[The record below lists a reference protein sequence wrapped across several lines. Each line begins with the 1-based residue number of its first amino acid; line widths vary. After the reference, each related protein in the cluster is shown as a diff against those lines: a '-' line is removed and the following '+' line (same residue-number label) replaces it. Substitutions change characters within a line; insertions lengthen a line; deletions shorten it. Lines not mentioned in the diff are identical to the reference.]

1 MSYTALGEVETWW
14 DVDGDGAPLVLLHP
28 GGADSR
34 AWDTNL
40 AGLAARFRC
49 FRFDRRGQGRTP
61 DVGGPITFDRMTDD
75 TIAFLE
81 TVVGGPAHLVGHS
94 IGAPVGLLVARRR
107 PDLVSGLV
115 FSEGVFHHDGWLP
128 GVLDPLPGDVLAFL
142 GGLYAEVSPHGA
154 GHWPDVWAR
163 LDAEHHRAP
172 ALTTAD
178 LAAIATPALLV
189 FADGETE
196 VEVDHVHAMHRAM
209 PNAQLAVLPG
219 TGHGLPA
226 DKPELFNWLVADFVG
241 R

>member
-1 MSYTALGEVETWW
+1 M
-14 DVDGDGAPLVLLHP
+14 
-28 GGADSR
+28 
-34 AWDTNL
+34 
-40 AGLAARFRC
+40 
-49 FRFDRRGQGRTP
+49 
-61 DVGGPITFDRMTDD
+61 
-75 TIAFLE
+75 
-81 TVVGGPAHLVGHS
+81 
-94 IGAPVGLLVARRR
+94 
-107 PDLVSGLV
+107 
-115 FSEGVFHHDGWLP
+115 
-128 GVLDPLPGDVLAFL
+128 LAFL
-142 GGLYAEVSPHGA
+142 GGLYAAVSPHGA

-196 VEVDHVHAMHRAM
+196 VEVDHVHAMHRSM

-241 R
+241 P